1 MEVLDGGEVH
11 RGIRQLLGHK
21 GAPAPLDL
29 QDALGHQGGN
39 GLPQGGAADAQ
50 LRGEV
55 VLVGELLA
63 GAVAL
68 LIHDA
73 LEQALRRLL
82 GELDL
87 LG

>member
-1 MEVLDGGEVH
+1 MEILDGGEIH

-50 LRGEV
+50 FCREV
-55 VLVGELLA
+55 VLVGELFA
-63 GAVAL
+63 GTVAPL
-68 LIHDA
+68 VHDPLEKA
-73 LEQALRRLL
+73 LGRLL
-82 GELDL
+82 RELDL